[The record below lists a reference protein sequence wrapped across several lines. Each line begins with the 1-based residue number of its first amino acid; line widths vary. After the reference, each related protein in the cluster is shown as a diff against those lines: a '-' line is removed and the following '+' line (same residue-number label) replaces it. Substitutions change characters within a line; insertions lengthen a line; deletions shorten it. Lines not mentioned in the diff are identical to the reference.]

1 MFCLG
6 MNPAG
11 RWKVAF
17 LVLASFVVGG
27 VTGAFLTMGSA
38 KDEMRRQRDPLR
50 WFSNTPERWRS
61 EMNLTPDQDQKIRPI
76 LQQIDD
82 ELTNRRAVDLRE
94 TEGILSRGEDRI
106 AGILTPDQRPRLH
119 QTFDQRRQRLRDWM
133 GANGQTNGSEPTAPS
148 PKSSP

>member
-1 MFCLG
+1 
-6 MNPAG
+6 MNSAG